1 MVMVMIVVMVILMV
15 MIVIVVILMR
25 MFMVMVMP
33 VRFQRLRLVQQ
44 LAFAGDHVHGAQ
56 IRHRRTGFRDSGE
69 NGVHPVVPLAADVQN
84 EGRVGDGRD
93 VGEGAFK
100 IVALGAGRKQHDD
113 RIRIRLAGEV
123 IEGEIGGDDGIF
135 RVPRRFPTAG
145 QTEEDSAG
153 KKQTDN
159 TNCMFIHGYTL
170 SSTMAHSPT
179 ARPTSLRGVAR
190 SCRNRSEITTEQSST
205 PPFVMA

>member
-1 MVMVMIVVMVILMV
+1 MIVLVFMRVI
-15 MIVIVVILMR
+15 
-25 MFMVMVMP
+25 MFMVMP
-33 VRFQRLRLVQQ
+33 VRLQRLRLVQQ
-44 LAFAGDHVHGAQ
+44 LAFAGDHIHGAQ
-56 IRHRRTGFRDSGE
+56 IWHRRTGFRYSGE
-69 NGVHPVVPLAADVQN
+69 DGVHPVVPLAADVQN

-113 RIRIRLAGEV
+113 SPRIRLTREV
-123 IEGEIGGDDGIF
+123 IEGEIGGDDGVF

-153 KKQTDN
+153 KKQTNN
-159 TNCMFIHGYTL
+159 TDCIFIHSYTL

-205 PPFVMA
+205 PPFVIA